1 MSTTKR
7 SIYLDYAAT
16 TPLLPE
22 ALEAMRPY
30 LEADFGNPS
39 SVHGFGQRA
48 EAALESARETMAR
61 HLNASPSEIVFTSGA
76 TESDNLALRGAAWTA
91 YRQRGARHILTT
103 TVEHDAVSQTAEQL
117 AALHDFE
124 LEYLPVDE
132 YGRVA
137 AADLAGRL
145 RPDTALVSVIYAN
158 NEIGTLNPIA
168 ELAAICR
175 ERGVTFH
182 TDAVQAGAHLA
193 LAAKALG
200 VDLLTLGA
208 HKFGGPKG
216 AGILY
221 VRDGVE
227 IMPMQTGGRH
237 EGGLRAGTANVAYIV
252 GMAKAFEITQS
263 EINQSINRLIDWRD
277 RIIERVLNSIPDSR
291 LTGHRTERLPNHASF
306 VFKGV
311 DGNALLML
319 LDAAGFACSSGSAC
333 KTGDPEPSGV
343 LNALG
348 FSREWGLGSLRV
360 TLGQQTT
367 DDDIEAFLAALPEL
381 VAKCRTLEVA

>member
-1 MSTTKR
+1 MNTQR

-16 TPLLPE
+16 APLLPE
-22 ALEAMRPY
+22 AREAMQPFLEA
-30 LEADFGNPS
+30 EFGNPS
-39 SVHGFGQRA
+39 SVHGHGQRA

-61 HLNASPSEIVFTSGA
+61 HLNASPREVVFTSGA
-76 TESDNLALRGAAWTA
+76 TESDNLALRGAAWAA
-91 YRQRGARHILTT
+91 YRQSGARHILTT
-103 TVEHDAVSQTAEQL
+103 PVEHDAVSQTAEQL

-137 AADLAGRL
+137 PADLAARL

-175 ERGVTFH
+175 ERGLTFH

-193 LAAKALG
+193 LDMQTLG

-216 AGILY
+216 VGILY
-221 VRDGVE
+221 VREGVE
-227 IMPMQTGGRH
+227 IIATQTGGGH
-237 EGGLRAGTANVAYIV
+237 EGGQRAGTPNVAYIV
-252 GMAKAFEITQS
+252 GMAKAFDITQA
-263 EINQSINRLIDWRD
+263 EIHQSINRLSDWRD
-277 RIIERVLNSIPDSR
+277 KIIERVLDSIPDAK
-291 LTGHRTERLPNHASF
+291 LTGHPRERLANHASF

-333 KTGDPEPSGV
+333 KTGDPEPSEV

-348 FSREWGLGSLRV
+348 FSHEWGLGSLRV

-367 DDDIEAFLAALPEL
+367 SDEIDAFLNTLPDL
-381 VAKCRTLEVA
+381 VDRCRALEVA

>member
-7 SIYLDYAAT
+7 PIYLDYAAT

-30 LEADFGNPS
+30 LEADYGNPA

-76 TESDNLALRGAAWTA
+76 TESDNLALRGAAWA
-91 YRQRGARHILTT
+91 AFRQGGARHILTT
-103 TVEHDAVSQTAEQL
+103 PVEHDAVSQTAEQL
-117 AALHDFE
+117 ATLHDFE

-137 AADLAGRL
+137 PADLAARL
-145 RPDTALVSVIYAN
+145 RPETALVSAIYAN

-168 ELAAICR
+168 ELVAVCR
-175 ERGVTFH
+175 EHGVTFH

-193 LAAKALG
+193 LNVKALG

-227 IMPMQTGGRH
+227 IMPMQTGGGH
-237 EGGLRAGTANVAYIV
+237 EGGLRAGTANVAYLV
-252 GMAKAFEITQS
+252 GMAAAFDLTQS
-263 EINQSINRLIDWRD
+263 DVDQSTSRLVDLRD
-277 RIIERVLNSIPDSR
+277 RVIDTTLDSIPHSR
-291 LTGHRTERLPNHASF
+291 LTGHPTERLPNHASF

-333 KTGDPEPSGV
+333 KTGDPEPSEV

-360 TLGQQTT
+360 TLGRQTT
-367 DDDIEAFLAALPEL
+367 EDEVGAFLAALPEL
-381 VAKCRTLEVA
+381 VVKCRALEIA

>member
-1 MSTTKR
+1 MNTQR

-16 TPLLPE
+16 APLLPE
-22 ALEAMRPY
+22 AREAMQPFLEA
-30 LEADFGNPS
+30 EFGNPS
-39 SVHGFGQRA
+39 SVHGHGQRA

-61 HLNASPSEIVFTSGA
+61 HLNASPREVVFTSGA
-76 TESDNLALRGAAWTA
+76 TESDNLALRGAAWAA
-91 YRQRGARHILTT
+91 YRQSGARHILTT
-103 TVEHDAVSQTAEQL
+103 PVEHDAVSQTAEQL

-137 AADLAGRL
+137 PADLAARL

-175 ERGVTFH
+175 ERGLTFH

-193 LAAKALG
+193 LDMQTLG

-216 AGILY
+216 VGILY
-221 VRDGVE
+221 VREGVE
-227 IMPMQTGGRH
+227 MIATQTGGGH
-237 EGGLRAGTANVAYIV
+237 EGGQRAGTPNVAYIV
-252 GMAKAFEITQS
+252 GMAKAFDITQA
-263 EINQSINRLIDWRD
+263 EIHQSINRLSDWRD
-277 RIIERVLNSIPDSR
+277 KIIERVLDSIPDAK
-291 LTGHRTERLPNHASF
+291 LTGHPRERLANHASF

-333 KTGDPEPSGV
+333 KTGDPEPSEV

-348 FSREWGLGSLRV
+348 FSHEWGLGSLRV

-367 DDDIEAFLAALPEL
+367 SDEIDAFLNTLPDL
-381 VAKCRTLEVA
+381 VDRCRALEVA

>member
-1 MSTTKR
+1 MNKEGT
-7 SIYLDYAAT
+7 YLDYAAT

-39 SVHGFGQRA
+39 SVHGYGQRA
-48 EAALESARETMAR
+48 EAALESSRETMAR
-61 HLNASPSEIVFTSGA
+61 HLNASPHEIVWTSGA
-76 TESDNLALRGAAWTA
+76 TESDNLALRGAAWA
-91 YRQRGARHILTT
+91 AFRQSGARHILTT
-103 TVEHDAVSQTAEQL
+103 PVEHDAVGQTAEQL
-117 AALHDFE
+117 ASIHDFE

-137 AADLAGRL
+137 PADLAARL
-145 RPDTALVSVIYAN
+145 RPDTALVSVIYGN

-168 ELAAICR
+168 ELAAICC

-193 LAAKALG
+193 LDVRALG

-216 AGILY
+216 VGILY
-221 VRDGVE
+221 VRDGVKLV
-227 IMPMQTGGRH
+227 PTQTGGGH
-237 EGGLRAGTANVAYIV
+237 EGGQRAGTANVAYVV
-252 GMAKAFEITQS
+252 GMATAFAITQKQVD
-263 EINQSINRLIDWRD
+263 QSTGRLVDLRDQVID
-277 RIIERVLNSIPDSR
+277 RVLNSVPESR
-291 LTGHRTERLPNHASF
+291 LTGHPAERLPNHASF

-333 KTGDPEPSGV
+333 KTGDPEPSEV

-348 FSREWGLGSLRV
+348 LSREWGLGSLRV
-360 TLGQQTT
+360 TLGRQTSA
-367 DDDIEAFLAALPEL
+367 DDVNAFLAALPDL
-381 VAKCRTLEVA
+381 VAKCRALEVA

>member
-7 SIYLDYAAT
+7 PIYLDYAAT

-48 EAALESARETMAR
+48 EAAQESARETMAR
-61 HLNASPSEIVFTSGA
+61 HLNASPREIVFTSGA
-76 TESDNLALRGAAWTA
+76 TESDNLALRGAAWA
-91 YRQRGARHILTT
+91 AHRQRGARHILTT
-103 TVEHDAVSQTAEQL
+103 PVEHDAVSQTAEQL
-117 AALHDFE
+117 ATLHDFE

-137 AADLAGRL
+137 PADLAARL

-168 ELAAICR
+168 ELAAVCR
-175 ERGVTFH
+175 ERVVAFH

-193 LAAKALG
+193 LDVNALG

-227 IMPMQTGGRH
+227 ITPTQTGGGH

-252 GMAKAFEITQS
+252 GMARAFEITQS

-277 RIIERVLNSIPDSR
+277 RIIDRVLGAIPDSR
-291 LTGHRTERLPNHASF
+291 LTGHPMERLPNHASF

-333 KTGDPEPSGV
+333 KTGNPEPSEV
-343 LNALG
+343 LAALG
-348 FSREWGLGSLRV
+348 LEREWGLGSLRV
-360 TLGQQTT
+360 TLGRQTT
-367 DDDIEAFLAALPEL
+367 EDEVEAFLAALPEL
-381 VAKCRTLEVA
+381 VAKCRALEVA